1 MRRNIRLKGAGG
13 ALSLALLLA
22 GCGTGTQAG
31 SVKVNHPW
39 RSIVIDNAGV
49 NIQVKVPPSWPLDF
63 MNYGAGD
70 GIQVGT
76 QQDDIVV
83 VNGNP
88 YHWYPPKPIVTM
100 TYQKQFTIYKEL
112 PGNHNY
118 IAVVVPNT
126 ATNRAI
132 ARKIIA
138 SVKDV
143 KS

>member
-39 RSIVIDNAGV
+39 RAIVIDNAGV
-49 NIQVKVPPSWPLDF
+49 NIQAKVPPSWPLDF

-70 GIQVGT
+70 NIQVGNH
-76 QQDDIVV
+76 QDDIVV